1 MSIWGFQLMSNQLEM
16 KTITEK
22 VKQGFQ
28 LKNINSNLSQ
38 IYFKKAQ
45 ILSQT
50 DSLLGL

>member
-1 MSIWGFQLMSNQLEM
+1 MRIWGFQLMSNQLEM
-16 KTITEK
+16 KTITKK

-38 IYFKKAQ
+38 IHFKKVQ

-50 DSLLGL
+50 DSLVRL